1 MKLKIMAGEGSMMHA
16 IITMRNN
23 RHNRISKLERLKNT
37 SNHREDLIEQKKAS
51 PELLR
56 SIRTKLQKEN
66 KKLIRLT
73 LISTSFLMLFICI
86 LLYIINL
93 NWQKIAFYFNIN
105 F

>member
-1 MKLKIMAGEGSMMHA
+1 MAGEGSMMHA

-23 RHNRISKLERLKNT
+23 RRNRISKLERLKNT
-37 SNHREDLIEQKKAS
+37 SNYREDFIEQKKAS
-51 PELLR
+51 PELLK

-73 LISTSFLMLFICI
+73 LIRTSFFMIFICI
-86 LLYIINL
+86 LLYIINV
-93 NWQKIAFYFNIN
+93 NWQKIAVYFNIN

>member
-1 MKLKIMAGEGSMMHA
+1 MAGEGSMMHA
-16 IITMRNN
+16 IITIRNN
-23 RHNRISKLERLKNT
+23 RRNRISKLERLKNT

-73 LISTSFLMLFICI
+73 LIRTSFLMIFICI
-86 LLYIINL
+86 LLYIINV
-93 NWQKIAFYFNIN
+93 NWQKIAVYFNIN